1 MKRMFVFMSMS
12 MMMVMVGYAQTSGK
26 TTPAQVSPKPK
37 NIILLIGDGFGVS
50 HLSSRV
56 LMEKSVWKRFPRVA
70 FVTTYSENS
79 LVTDSAAGGTALSTG
94 YKTRNGSIAVS
105 PTGEPL
111 PTLMEYAKKRGKATG
126 LVVTCTVTH
135 ATPAVFYAH
144 EDSRAN
150 ENAIALWVTNE
161 TMDLMIG
168 GGLSYFGYR
177 FTNESMVSRY
187 NQWAGEGTNFVSL
200 VNWMAYRGWKVVS
213 NVSDLFQVK
222 GTKKVLGL
230 LAYGA
235 LPYVAQGRTNSLGE
249 LTAKAL
255 ELLST
260 EKNGFVL
267 MVEGSQI
274 DWASHD
280 RNVTNLIPEME
291 DFEQAVEVAL
301 AFAEKEKNT
310 LVVITADHET
320 GGVSLSGGVKGKF
333 VRIDFSSKDHTAA
346 MVPLLVYGPGMEEFA
361 GIMDNTD
368 VGQKLIQFVK

>member
-1 MKRMFVFMSMS
+1 MRKICVLWFMT
-12 MMMVMVGYAQTSGK
+12 MVVLGHAQGANK
-26 TTPAQVSPKPK
+26 TGSSQVSMKPK

-50 HLSSRV
+50 HLSSR
-56 LMEKSVWKRFPRVA
+56 LLIEKNIWKHFPRLA
-70 FVTTYSENS
+70 LMTTFAENN
-79 LVTDSAAGGTALSTG
+79 LVTDSAAGGTALATG
-94 YKTRNGSIAVS
+94 FKTKNGFIAVS
-105 PTGEPL
+105 PTGESL
-111 PTLMEYAKKRGKATG
+111 PTLMEYAKKKGKATG

-144 EDSRAN
+144 ESSRAN

-161 TMDLMIG
+161 TIDLMIG

-177 FTNESMVSRY
+177 FTNEAMVTHY

-200 VNWMAYRGWKVVS
+200 ANWMTYRGWKVVS
-213 NVSDLFQVK
+213 NVSDLSQVK
-222 GTKKVLGL
+222 GTTKVLGL
-230 LAYGA
+230 LAYGH

-255 ELLST
+255 ELLSR

-280 RNVTNLIPEME
+280 NNVTNLIPEME

-301 AFAEKEKNT
+301 AFAEKDKNT
-310 LVVITADHET
+310 LVVVTADHET
-320 GGVSLSGGVKGKF
+320 GGVSLPGGIKGKF
-333 VRIDFSSKDHTAA
+333 VRLNFSSKDHTAA
-346 MVPLLVYGPGMEEFA
+346 MVPVLTYGPGMEEFS
-361 GIMDNTD
+361 GILDNTE